1 MKEIL
6 IKILEFFGWA
16 CWVKIETKQP
26 ECTYYFGPFVSLTEA
41 KTASDGYIEDLKN
54 EGANIVGMSFE
65 RMKPQELTIFDD
77 MGEMSDRE
85 RFSALSG
92 QFS

>member
-1 MKEIL
+1 MKEML

-16 CWVKIETKQP
+16 CWVKLETKNP
-26 ECTYYFGPFVSLTEA
+26 ECTYYFGPFVSPTEA
-41 KTASDGYIEDLKN
+41 KTASEGYIEDLKN
-54 EGANIVGMSFE
+54 EGADIVGMSFE
-65 RMKPQELTIFDD
+65 RMKPKELTIFDD